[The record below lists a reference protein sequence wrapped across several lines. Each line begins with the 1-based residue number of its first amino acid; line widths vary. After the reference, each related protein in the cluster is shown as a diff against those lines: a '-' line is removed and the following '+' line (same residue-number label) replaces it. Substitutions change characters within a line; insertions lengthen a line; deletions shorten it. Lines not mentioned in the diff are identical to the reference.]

1 MAWVISLFGKP
12 EFRLFV
18 CGIWNLGLWIRNTAL
33 AIIRI
38 PLTIGIRIIQ
48 VPPTK
53 NPESTTWCG
62 TQKPTLSR
70 IPLHRARLLFRF
82 RDLKSDFR
90 MTLKNGFRIKVFVIC
105 FISQWMKTSKH
116 DLFVFQP
123 KKTLIKE
130 NQSNR
135 SISVRLLFLFC
146 SRVFI
151 SRSYENRSK
160 TWCGWLCHFLGRD
173 RKVRRLY
180 YGKLG
185 PHFFFKNFF
194 LLFSQPSPCKRRFL
208 APKSQVFENARL
220 SFRAC
225 GRTMMSYVIPGLS
238 LVFAFLQN
246 GRKQFEYVKYG
257 YILFGKRSEN
267 IRTTERNKA
276 DLSVGNIY
284 IYIYFA
290 NITKGMASGSGKW
303 LEKYLFSQIS
313 GYVWTRRQNYPG
325 CITGLV
331 RVHHWH
337 FWTQRSKQYLGE
349 GFSVD
354 LIQGPQVDFFL
365 SDESRVGRAERALSV
380 PLHWSVRGWNHL
392 EQHSCKVIRSINL
405 TEAHF
410 IQGLQQI
417 CPTLCREQ

>member
-1 MAWVISLFGKP
+1 MASVISLFGKP

-38 PLTIGIRIIQ
+38 ALTTGIRIIQ
-48 VPPTK
+48 IPPTK

-180 YGKLG
+180 YRKLG
-185 PHFFFKNFF
+185 PITLFFLRIFFFF
-194 LLFSQPSPCKRRFL
+194 LANRPHANGVFGHQNRRFL
-208 APKSQVFENARL
+208 KTLDCRFVHVDERWCHTSYRGCRSFLRFFKMGENNLSTLSMDTYFLENGVKISEQQKETRL
-220 SFRAC
+220 IC
-225 GRTMMSYVIPGLS
+225 QLGIYT
-238 LVFAFLQN
+238 
-246 GRKQFEYVKYG
+246 
-257 YILFGKRSEN
+257 
-267 IRTTERNKA
+267 
-276 DLSVGNIY
+276 Y
-284 IYIYFA
+284 IYILLILRKA
-290 NITKGMASGSGKW
+290 W
-303 LEKYLFSQIS
+303 L
-313 GYVWTRRQNYPG
+313 
-325 CITGLV
+325 
-331 RVHHWH
+331 
-337 FWTQRSKQYLGE
+337 
-349 GFSVD
+349 
-354 LIQGPQVDFFL
+354 
-365 SDESRVGRAERALSV
+365 
-380 PLHWSVRGWNHL
+380 
-392 EQHSCKVIRSINL
+392 
-405 TEAHF
+405 
-410 IQGLQQI
+410 QGLANDWKNI
-417 CPTLCREQ
+417 CFHKYPDTCGRGVKTILVASLA